1 MKRRL
6 LILAAVTAA
15 ETVALALSLW
25 LTGRHISRLSDLIEE
40 AYS

>member
-6 LILAAVTAA
+6 LILAAVVAA
-15 ETVALALSLW
+15 ETVALGISLW
-25 LTGRHISRLSDLIEE
+25 LTDRHVSRMSDRIEE